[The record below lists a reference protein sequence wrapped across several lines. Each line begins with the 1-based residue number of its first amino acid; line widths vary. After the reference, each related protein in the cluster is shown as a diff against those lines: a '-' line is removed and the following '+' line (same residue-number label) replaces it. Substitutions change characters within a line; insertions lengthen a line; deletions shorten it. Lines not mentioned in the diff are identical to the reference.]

1 MTSLRKYVYGRGKRT
16 QALEIAKV
24 TKGDLL
30 VTIPGVRG
38 LVDVEEP

>member
-1 MTSLRKYVYGRGKRT
+1 MRIYGGDKRT